1 MPLGGFSGTV
11 RTPTLARMQEL
22 VRVGQLRFFWF
33 GWFGGPGTGGAD
45 ERSGTVGAIFSWVR
59 EACAKVPDSA
69 YGSPP
74 DDFGGILGG
83 PTLYE
88 CKRIG

>member
-1 MPLGGFSGTV
+1 M
-11 RTPTLARMQEL
+11 
-22 VRVGQLRFFWF
+22 
-33 GWFGGPGTGGAD
+33 
-45 ERSGTVGAIFSWVR
+45 
-59 EACAKVPDSA
+59 PDSA

-74 DDFGGILGG
+74 DDFGGVLGG